1 MKYKKIILSIKIL
14 SICATLFLINN
25 YLSKINFYEIN
36 KIIVKGNNFI
46 LADDIIQVVKKSIN
60 NNLFNLEVK
69 NIQNHVNKSPFIKGS
84 KIYTILPSNLII
96 EIKEII
102 PLAIIEYNNNIY
114 FIDQNSNHIKA
125 DNNSLNHFNVPIITN
140 YLDYKSNNIPTD
152 ILKMIRKHNSNFY
165 DSINE

>member
-1 MKYKKIILSIKIL
+1 MKYKKIILSISIL
-14 SICATLFLINN
+14 SICTAMFLINN

-46 LADDIIQVVKKSIN
+46 LEDEITQVIKKSIN
-60 NNLFNLEVK
+60 NNLFKLDVI
-69 NIQNHVNKSPFIKGS
+69 NIQNQVNKSPFIKVS

-102 PLAIIEYNNNIY
+102 PLAIIEYNDNIY

-125 DNNSLNHFNVPIITN
+125 DNNSLNYF
-140 YLDYKSNNIPTD
+140 L
-152 ILKMIRKHNSNFY
+152 FQ
-165 DSINE
+165 